1 MTRTLITVEAQ
12 AIHYFDGEVK
22 TRKCHYF
29 VQNTNEKTIA
39 KARREYEDEYDCKI
53 VKSTEKI
60 GKVTTSMSEE
70 TWLANCEYGDFMP
83 LENSD
88 DAAIRPTENA

>member
-12 AIHYFDGEVK
+12 AIHYIDGEVK

-39 KARREYEDEYDCKI
+39 KARREYEDKNDCKI
-53 VKSTEKI
+53 VKSSEKI
-60 GKVTTSMSEE
+60 GKVTTSMSDEA
-70 TWLANCEYGDFMP
+70 WLANCEYGEFIP
-83 LENSD
+83 LENGD
-88 DAAIRPTENA
+88 DTTKSVPENA

>member
-22 TRKCHYF
+22 TCKCHYF
-29 VQNTNEKTIA
+29 VQNTSEKTIT
-39 KARREYEDEYDCKI
+39 KARREYEDKNDCKI

-60 GKVTTSMSEE
+60 CKVTTSMSEE
-70 TWLANCEYGDFMP
+70 IWLANCEYGDFIP
-83 LENSD
+83 LENGDEITDSV
-88 DAAIRPTENA
+88 TENA

>member
-29 VQNTNEKTIA
+29 VQNTNEKTVA
-39 KARREYEDEYDCKI
+39 KARREYEDKYDCKI

-70 TWLANCEYGDFMP
+70 TWLAHCEYGDFIP
-83 LENSD
+83 LENGDEITDSV
-88 DAAIRPTENA
+88 TENA

>member
-29 VQNTNEKTIA
+29 VQNTNEKTIT
-39 KARREYEDEYDCKI
+39 KARREYEDKYDCKI
-53 VKSTEKI
+53 VKASEKI

-70 TWLANCEYGDFMP
+70 TWLANCEYGEFEP
-83 LENSD
+83 LENGD